1 GAQVAGSGEPLPQVL
16 RRRARELPPF
26 QEGRDVRLRRHD
38 RQAHRV
44 GAEDRPHEG
53 PEGRHRQDGRRARR
67 WRRRVAWWHPGACG
81 ATHPVHG
88 NVRAPA
94 AGSAKTSTPN
104 RSRGPALE
112 VAARYPKGSAQ
123 ETSTRRDGE
132 AQWPTKSSYSRA
144 TSTPGSFP
152 RSRPPT
158 PGTSG

>member
-1 GAQVAGSGEPLPQVL
+1 RGAGAKVAPREGGGES
-16 RRRARELPPF
+16 R
-26 QEGRDVRLRRHD
+26 GK
-38 RQAHRV
+38 
-44 GAEDRPHEG
+44 G
-53 PEGRHRQDGRRARR
+53 GRRARR

-144 TSTPGSFP
+144 TS
-152 RSRPPT
+152 
-158 PGTSG
+158 